1 MDKYQFDEAIQ
12 FCSALFAADELIEVR
27 PIEIWLDQRSGKRKS
42 RVLRSERRWF
52 ARRRMADELR
62 QLAELNTNENA
73 NIFFGVN
80 PRIARGGGR
89 KNDVAKVRCLWA
101 DMDNVTTELAKWRC
115 EESGV
120 PVPSIVVDSGNGVH
134 LYWLIDGLLDVSTDR
149 SRALLEARLR
159 LLYRR
164 LGCDATCDVNRLL
177 RLPGFMN
184 VKNAR
189 NCDQPS
195 RCRLQ
200 HCSPECRYKIESFAA
215 ILDRGHLS
223 DRQATREAKYVTLP
237 SNAKDHY
244 VRRLSVNVNDRS
256 RRDFAIV
263 CSLVRAG
270 YGEDDIRDLVTPHS
284 KFADRGGS
292 YFETT
297 FRNALIAVQS

>member
-1 MDKYQFDEAIQ
+1 
-12 FCSALFAADELIEVR
+12 
-27 PIEIWLDQRSGKRKS
+27 
-42 RVLRSERRWF
+42 
-52 ARRRMADELR
+52 MANQLR
-62 QLAELNTNENA
+62 QLAKLNTVDNA

-89 KNDVAKVRCLWA
+89 KNDVAKVRSLWA

-134 LYWLIDGLLDVSTDR
+134 LYWLMNRLLDVSTHQ
-149 SRALLEARLR
+149 SKTLLEARLR

-177 RLPGFMN
+177 RFPGFMN

-189 NCDQPS
+189 NGEQS
-195 RCRLQ
+195 HRCSLIA
-200 HCSPECRYKIESFAA
+200 CSPERRYQIESFPAL
-215 ILDRGHLS
+215 LDREQES
-223 DRQATREAKYVTLP
+223 RRQNEREAKYVEMPLK
-237 SNAKDHY
+237 AEDHLI
-244 VRRLSVNVNDRS
+244 RGLSVDANDRS

-263 CSLVRAG
+263 CSLLRAG
-270 YGEDDIRDLVTPHS
+270 YGKDEIRSLVTRHS
-284 KFADRGGS
+284 KFADRGDS

-297 FRNALIAVQS
+297 FGNALIAVGS